1 MKLHIDQNPEVPKYK
16 LVFSEI
22 ENMILDGTL
31 KKGAHLPSMNEIA
44 VDTGMSKET
53 VKRALVSL
61 RDKGYIAS
69 CPGKG
74 YYVSKDPA
82 EIPRKPNILMIVGR
96 LDIFKQLLVDSFTTS
111 LMGKAEVKILLHNG
125 EVDQLE
131 LYLEQHL
138 DTYDYY
144 VVAPHFDI
152 DDQTQ
157 QRVAR
162 ILSKIPNRKLVM
174 IDHCNKFM
182 SGHFGAVYQDF
193 ENDVA
198 IGLRHALDEFK
209 RVRCLNAVVLPT
221 SRYGELALASFKM
234 FCEDNN
240 IPYQILNSFP
250 ETVRKGEVFL
260 LFSGRLSN
268 ELARIDLILRRNGM
282 LVGKD
287 VGLISYNDVP
297 LNAVVMGGL
306 TTISTD
312 FVKMG
317 TLAASMVIGGK
328 MFKIKNDFR
337 MIRRSTF

>member
-1 MKLHIDQNPEVPKYK
+1 
-16 LVFSEI
+16 
-22 ENMILDGTL
+22 MILDGTL